1 MTRLSQTIAHLSH
14 RTTVVAVGLSLALVA
29 GSSVTAAGEALELVV
44 DGTPRATILLDQK
57 PTVSAQLAAHEL
69 QYHIQK
75 MSGATLPIVREPQA
89 VTGTMVL
96 VGESEATKKL
106 GLKNA
111 DFAQTEHLIEVA
123 TDGLVLMGKDSGDRR
138 RVDYNGD
145 LKLFCQYHSTPKKPV
160 GTCHAVHTFLE
171 KTLGVRWY
179 LPTELGEV
187 IPERKT
193 IKVARMKIRRKVD
206 APYRHAYPWAINKR
220 LYYSDYKAVD
230 WQHDEHWDLRSGV
243 LYWIRNKQW
252 GGPVIRVNHS
262 FAGWDKVY
270 GQDHPEWFS
279 TKNSEKMK
287 TLHYQMQVNPCLS
300 QKGVSQ
306 ANLKI
311 IRDFFSRRPAAH
323 PNLYHSAGGEFFGI
337 CLNDN
342 GSFCRCAE
350 CVQQYRP
357 DMGPRGSLANY
368 FWNYTNRLARDVRK
382 THPRAWLIGLAY
394 MAYTDPPEGIKF
406 GPNVGV
412 MICRM
417 PYRYWNQGYKDRDYD
432 DIRRFM
438 EDCGAGRLF
447 TWEYLLH
454 PWVDSNPFP
463 PVIPRINAEDAKHLT
478 NIPGFGGGYM
488 QLQRNRLK
496 KDGKDNGDVWSS
508 PVLDHFRLY
517 FRLKLYDDK
526 TLDVEEM
533 LSDYYAKFYGPAAGQ
548 VREFI
553 EALEGRWCDKKVRQ
567 ASGALPYE
575 YGSSNARVWWEFLGT
590 PDFIKKAEGLMAK
603 AQKAAPAGSVYAR
616 RVDLLDKGIMQ
627 LILNNRRNYAG
638 SGLAQL
644 PALPQIDVPIGS
656 APTIDGRGDDRPWQH
671 VAWQKITRTNMN
683 KGASSESRFKAVADG
698 HNLYLLVECTERF
711 TERIVAQMEGSGPAV
726 LSDDSLEI
734 FIDRDPGDGKYYQ
747 LGYNSLGSVF
757 DSRVDRT
764 GTEKNAATWTSDSKV
779 KATLALNE
787 HWTAEIAIP
796 WKNISGGAVT
806 AGQTWRLNVCR
817 NRKAGRED
825 IDFTNWSVCGGG
837 FHNPARFGKITFKV
851 AGAGG
856 Q

>member
-1 MTRLSQTIAHLSH
+1 MVI
-14 RTTVVAVGLSLALVA
+14 GLSLALVA

-44 DGTPRATILLDQK
+44 DGQSHATILLEAK
-57 PTVSAQLAAHEL
+57 PTVSAQLAAYEL
-69 QYHIQK
+69 QYHIKK

-89 VTGTMVL
+89 VQGTVIL
-96 VGESEATKKL
+96 IGESKATKKL

-111 DFAQTEHLIEVA
+111 DFAQTEHLIEA
-123 TDGLVLMGKDSGDRR
+123 TADRLILMGKDSGNRR
-138 RVDYNGD
+138 KVDYNGD
-145 LKLFCQYHSTPKKPV
+145 LKLFCLSYYTPNQPI

-171 KTLGVRWY
+171 KVLGVRWY

-187 IPERKT
+187 IPKRKT
-193 IKVARMKIRRKVD
+193 IDVAKRKIRRKVD
-206 APYRHAYPWAINKR
+206 APHKNAYPWAINKK

-230 WQHDEHWDLRSGV
+230 WQHGEHWDLRSGV
-243 LYWIRNKQW
+243 LYWIRNKRW
-252 GGPVIRVNHS
+252 GGPVIQVNHS
-262 FAGWDKVY
+262 FSGWDKVF
-270 GQDHPEWFS
+270 GKDHPEWFS
-279 TKNSEKMK
+279 TKNWEKMK
-287 TLHYQMQVNPCLS
+287 TLHYQGQVNPCLS
-300 QKGVSQ
+300 QEGVFQ

-311 IRDFFSRRPAAH
+311 IRDYFSRRPAAD
-323 PNLYHSAGGEFFGI
+323 PGLYWSAGGDFFGI

-342 GSFCRCAE
+342 GSYCRCPE
-350 CVQQYRP
+350 CVRRYRP
-357 DMGPRGSLANY
+357 DMGSQGSLSNY
-368 FWNYTNRLARDVRK
+368 IWNYTNRLARKVRK
-382 THPRAWLIGLAY
+382 AHPRARIIGLAY
-394 MAYTDPPEGIKF
+394 SAYTDPPKGIKF
-406 GPNVGV
+406 APNVGV

-417 PYRYWNQGYKDRDYD
+417 PYRYWNAGYKDRDYEN
-432 DIRRFM
+432 IRRFM
-438 EDCGAGRLF
+438 EDCGAGGLF

-478 NIPGFGGGYM
+478 NIPGYGGGYM
-488 QLQRNRLK
+488 QFQGNRVK
-496 KDGKDNGDVWSS
+496 KDGKPNGIVWSH

-533 LSDYYAKFYGPAAGQ
+533 LSEYYTRFYGPAAGQ

-553 EALEGRWCDKKVRQ
+553 EALEGRWCDKKVRK
-567 ASGALPYE
+567 ASGALPYQ

-590 PDFIKKAEGLMAK
+590 PDFIKKAEALMAK

-638 SGLAQL
+638 SGLAKL
-644 PALPQIDVPIGS
+644 PAIPEIDVPIGP
-656 APTIDGRGDDRPWQH
+656 APTIDGRGDERLWQN

-683 KGASSESRFKAVADG
+683 KGASAESRFKAVADG
-698 HNLYLLVECTERF
+698 QNLYLLVECTERF
-711 TERIVAQMEGSGPAV
+711 TESIVAQMEGSGLAV
-726 LSDDSLEI
+726 LADDSLEI

-757 DSRVDRT
+757 ELWIDRT
-764 GTEKNAATWTSDSKV
+764 GTEKNAATWKSDSKA
-779 KATLALNE
+779 KATLTLNKN
-787 HWTAEIAIP
+787 WTAEIAIP

-817 NRKAGRED
+817 NRKAGRERVDSGD
-825 IDFTNWSVCGGG
+825 IEFTNWSVCGGG
-837 FHNPARFGKITFKV
+837 FHNPARFGKITFKA
-851 AGAGG
+851 AGEGDK
-856 Q
+856 